1 MTILF
6 ILEYYH
12 PHTGGVE
19 TFFKNLVESLDRQ
32 GHNVI
37 IVTNKYKAS
46 LPAKESL
53 GNIEIRRYN
62 FYNRYFFTFGAW
74 LAAWSAAREADLIHT
89 TSYNAALPAWIV
101 AKLRRKKSLI
111 TFHEVWGD
119 LWEQLPWMSPFS
131 KKLHKTIESIITKLH
146 FDKYVSVSNYTK
158 YALINAGVDP
168 SRVLR
173 IYNGIQYP
181 LQSKHIEE
189 FRKDDE
195 FEFLFFGRVSYS
207 KGVDLLIEAAR
218 MLKEQK
224 IDFRLT
230 MIVPSE
236 KTPLLVNALELIESY
251 MLADVLTLRHDLSY
265 DDLQLAIAEADAVVV
280 PSYSEGFCFA
290 AVETMAIGTP
300 IISSGRGALK
310 EVISGKHIELDTFD
324 ARALSVAMV
333 EAVEGKWNETP
344 KIEFPLSDTIE
355 QYLALYEE
363 MVSKIK

>member
-32 GHNVI
+32 GHTVI
-37 IVTNKYKAS
+37 IVTNKYDAN
-46 LPAKESL
+46 LPSQEKH

-62 FYNRYFFTFGAW
+62 FYNRYLFTFGAW

-101 AKLRRKKSLI
+101 AKLRGKKSLI

-119 LWEQLPWMSPFS
+119 LWQELPWISSVS
-131 KKLHKTIESIITKLH
+131 KKLHKGIETLITKLH
-146 FDKYVSVSNYTK
+146 FDKYVGVSDFTK
-158 YALINAGVDP
+158 NALIEAGVSP
-168 SRVLR
+168 SRVVR

-181 LQSKHIEE
+181 LKAKHDKSVKEG
-189 FRKDDE
+189 DV

-218 MLKEQK
+218 LLQAKNL
-224 IDFRLT
+224 DFRLT

-236 KTPLLVNALELIESY
+236 KTPLLVKVLELIKSNQ
-251 MLADVLTLRHDLSY
+251 LQDLITLRHDLPF
-265 DDLQLAIAEADAVVV
+265 DDLQQAIADADTVVI

-300 IISSGRGALK
+300 LISSGRGALK
-310 EVISGKHIELDTFD
+310 EVISGKHIELDSFD
-324 ARALSVAMV
+324 AASLSEAMKD
-333 EAVEGKWNETP
+333 AVLGKWDEKP
-344 KIEFPLSDTIE
+344 LREFPLSDTIE
-355 QYLALYEE
+355 QYLELYKE
-363 MVSKIK
+363 MLQAKT